1 VTFDHKMKI
10 LQFTLAALVISG
22 IAHADGID
30 IPPGGLP
37 SGMAAFILTY
47 GTYTGVQRDSTN
59 HMAGGFTDSGVKT
72 QILLHQS
79 ENINARA
86 GTVIGVEFG
95 IIRTVTNLNDSLTFE
110 ITPPRI
116 IKSLDTGSTTN
127 RFIFTRTIAQTQE
140 NPFIGFSFEK
150 DWEMESGEWLFKVR
164 YGDTVLVEKQ
174 LTVQFSDDN
183 EEVEPGVPPY
193 GAQGAPPGD
202 R

>member
-1 VTFDHKMKI
+1 MKRI
-10 LQFTLAALVISG
+10 RLVLAALAISG
-22 IAHADGID
+22 ITHADGID
-30 IPPGGLP
+30 ITPSGPS

-47 GTYTGVQRDSTN
+47 GTYTGVQRESTN
-59 HMAGGFTDSGVKT
+59 QMAGGFTDSGVMT
-72 QILLHQS
+72 QKLLHQS
-79 ENINARA
+79 ENINARS

-95 IIRTVTNLNDSLTFE
+95 TIRTVTNLNDCLTFE

-116 IKSLDTGSTTN
+116 IKNLDTGCTTD

-174 LTVQFSDDN
+174 LTVQFSDEN
-183 EEVEPGVPPY
+183 EKVEPGVPPY